1 MIGID
6 GSARMPSAITGPAAW
21 TGDAMR
27 ARRDWLVALSE
38 AEIGEIAQA
47 VAHADRLGRA
57 LIDVDRDAFPLPTLA
72 PRLRALRAEILRG
85 RGFVQLRG
93 LPVANWSRRQLATA
107 YWGIGAHLGRAVSQ
121 NAKGHVL
128 GHVRDLG
135 LSPED
140 PNARIY
146 QTTARQNFHTD
157 SCDIVG
163 LLCLQTARSGGLS
176 CLVSSATVFNRM
188 LATRPDLVAALM
200 EPVCIDRRGEKHADG
215 KGWWR
220 AAVFNLREGELTTIY
235 TRRYIESAQRF
246 PEVPRL
252 SDGYR
257 AALDLFDATCEE
269 PDVRLDIEF
278 LPGDMQFL
286 CNHVVLHDRT
296 AYEDWPE
303 PERKRH
309 LLRLWIC
316 PPDGRVLPPEFASRY
331 GSVEIGNRGGIVA
344 PGMKLVAPLEPV

>member
-1 MIGID
+1 
-6 GSARMPSAITGPAAW
+6 
-21 TGDAMR
+21 MR
-27 ARRDWLVALSE
+27 ARRDWLVALSK
-38 AEIGEIAQA
+38 AEIDEITAA
-47 VAHADRLGRA
+47 VAHAGRLDRD
-57 LIDVDRDAFPLPTLA
+57 LIDIDRDAFPLPTLA
-72 PRLRALRAEILRG
+72 PRLLAWREAMIRG

-93 LPVANWSRRQLATA
+93 LPVDRWSRRAMATA
-107 YWGIGAHLGRAVSQ
+107 YWGIGTHLGRAVSQ

-157 SCDIVG
+157 SCDLVG

-220 AAVFNLREGELTTIY
+220 AAVFNLRGDEITTIY

-252 SDGYR
+252 SDAYR
-257 AALDLFDATCEE
+257 AALDLFDAICEE
-269 PDVRLDIEF
+269 PEVRLDIEF
-278 LPGDMQFL
+278 RPGDIQFV
-286 CNHVVLHDRT
+286 CNHAVLHDRT

-303 PERKRH
+303 PDRKRH
-309 LLRLWIC
+309 LLRLWLC

-344 PGMKLVAPLEPV
+344 PGMKPVAPLEPV